1 MKSGTE
7 KKRVWILVAVLA
19 VTQGIY
25 VIFPLPD
32 IWPLSNY
39 TMFSTARPS
48 TTVSKHEIY
57 GLTESGEDVALN
69 HPGAFSPLD
78 RVRLAKGIR
87 RILDRERFVRGQEE
101 RVENVLSRLGF
112 LPVERDRLKR
122 AVGKLLPYRE
132 GGMEVSPKE
141 KEKDLGALLHYLLSQ
156 YERNRAAGIHDG
168 PAVTKLS
175 LYSITWN
182 WTDVPPEKVVPRREL
197 VYSAEQGLVDGEK

>member
-1 MKSGTE
+1 MKGGTE
-7 KKRVWILVAVLA
+7 KKRVWILVAILT
-19 VTQGIY
+19 VTQGLY

-39 TMFSTARPS
+39 TMFSRARPS

-57 GLTESGEDVALN
+57 GLMESGENVALN

-132 GGMEVSPKE
+132 GGMEISS
-141 KEKDLGALLHYLLSQ
+141 KEKDLEILLRYLLSQ

-175 LYSITWN
+175 LYNTTWD
-182 WTDVPPEKVVPRREL
+182 WTDVPPEKVVPSREL
-197 VYSAEQGLVDGEK
+197 VYSAGQGLVDGEK